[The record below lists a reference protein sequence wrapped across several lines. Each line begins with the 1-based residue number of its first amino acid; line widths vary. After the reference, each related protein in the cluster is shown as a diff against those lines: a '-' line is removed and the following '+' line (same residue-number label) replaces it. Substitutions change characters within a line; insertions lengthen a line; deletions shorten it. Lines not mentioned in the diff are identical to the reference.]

1 MIKNKMLMIR
11 LDYYTLKHLE
21 RVCKEF
27 GMDKA
32 NTIRVLINN
41 EYRYYTEQD
50 LWTKIDKEGK

>member
-1 MIKNKMLMIR
+1 MIR

-50 LWTKIDKEGK
+50 LWTKIDKERK